1 MPCRSI
7 TDFAALRA
15 HNLFIFAIHTM
26 IRMYISSDLGL
37 RNATEINPKA
47 YFSGC
52 GMHCVLC
59 IRINSGARYHRV
71 TTYLVIGPRPQR
83 ACSVFAV
90 RLQCILMSS
99 CQSLCILCMLCLWL
113 TELSKCNLR
122 FLDARAENAVP
133 NRNPWSSNC
142 SSRPPEYSEASGTD
156 ACSLDLTS
164 HCWLHVLNNLM

>member
-1 MPCRSI
+1 
-7 TDFAALRA
+7 
-15 HNLFIFAIHTM
+15 M

-90 RLQCILMSS
+90 RLQCILRAVVKVYAFYACYAFDSQNCPNAIWGSWMQGLKTP
-99 CQSLCILCMLCLWL
+99 CQTEIRDLQIAVRVHQNILRLQVPMHVALTSQVIADCTFSIILCK
-113 TELSKCNLR
+113 LSILIQCYLILR
-122 FLDARAENAVP
+122 SF
-133 NRNPWSSNC
+133 
-142 SSRPPEYSEASGTD
+142 T
-156 ACSLDLTS
+156 
-164 HCWLHVLNNLM
+164 